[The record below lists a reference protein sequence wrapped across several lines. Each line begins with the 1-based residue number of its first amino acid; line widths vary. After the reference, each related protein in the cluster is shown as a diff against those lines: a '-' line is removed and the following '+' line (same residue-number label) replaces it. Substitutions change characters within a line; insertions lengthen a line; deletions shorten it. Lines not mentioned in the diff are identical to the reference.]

1 MIMHREK
8 YEDLMLRFGK
18 ELHDIGVTENIKK
31 IIEAQ
36 CTRSPNV
43 VSVNQDECVA
53 SFTYQHDGYMIEAT
67 KVVQLTVK
75 KCKQ

>member
-43 VSVNQDECVA
+43 VSVNQDE
-53 SFTYQHDGYMIEAT
+53 
-67 KVVQLTVK
+67 
-75 KCKQ
+75 